1 MAIETQWHDYDVVVI
16 GSGGAG
22 SAAAHAAAESG
33 ARVLVVSKDPIGCS
47 DTKISEGIIT
57 LRGSAEDADTRQVLS
72 DNLRVAGADLPDP
85 EITDA
90 FAADSRD
97 AYDWI
102 RRQGLRPDID
112 EERGGPQ
119 TVPVA
124 FGGHTHRR
132 SVVHRNSGVAFSHA
146 HWNAVV
152 QGAGIDYLEDA
163 WVLDLVTVDDGDPCV
178 AGAVIYD
185 AGHGELLAIRAP
197 SVVIASG
204 GLGTM
209 YFPKTDTMR
218 GNTGDSYALALRAG
232 ADLVDM
238 EQVQFL
244 PFCITYPPSYE
255 GLIASE
261 PGVAGYLGVLR
272 DAEGKLLLDGLMLR
286 TRAECAAAMVR
297 AVNEG
302 RGTERGGCYL
312 DLTANVAA
320 PRSGPYFEVFLNTT
334 LSKVMGTV
342 RQAMGRKATK
352 CQEWWEV
359 RPSAHYC
366 MGGVRV
372 GPDAAAKTDEDRAAV
387 RGLFSAGQAMGGVF
401 GANRL
406 GSTALS
412 ENAVF
417 GIRAGH
423 GAAAVA
429 KASKPADDAVFTP
442 LLDGYRGLFGQGS
455 ADAPACLV
463 RELQEACWEHIGPAR
478 TRSGLNTML
487 TKIAEL
493 RRRCSEATVSCE
505 GVWNQSF
512 IDRVELAS
520 MLDTAEAVAR
530 AALTRED
537 SLGAHVRLDGGQ
549 TSLLWSRPWSA
560 VVRRDA
566 ADGWGVVKAPRKGT
580 PFLQLL
586 AYLYRDRKRKVALR
600 LLRSLPLRWRDAVI
614 EGRYRATMG
623 PLKSGDEKVAEAQVA
638 EA

>member
-1 MAIETQWHDYDVVVI
+1 MAIETQWRDYDVVVV

-33 ARVLVVSKDPIGCS
+33 AKVLVVSKDPIGCS

-57 LRGSAEDADTRQVLS
+57 VRGSAEDADTRQVLS
-72 DNLRVAGADLPDP
+72 DNLRLAGGDLQEP

-90 FAADSRD
+90 FAEDSRD

-112 EERGGPQ
+112 EASGRPK
-119 TVPVA
+119 VVAVA

-132 SVVHRNSGVAFSHA
+132 SVVHRNSGVALSHA
-146 HWNAVV
+146 NWNAVV

-163 WVLDLVTVDDGDPCV
+163 WVLDLVTQDDDGTRIV
-178 AGAVIYD
+178 GAVVYD
-185 AGHGELLAIRAP
+185 AGQGELLAIRAP
-197 SVVIASG
+197 SVIIASG
-204 GLGTM
+204 GLGTI

-261 PGVAGYLGVLR
+261 PGVSGYLGVLR
-272 DAEGKLLLDGLMLR
+272 DAQGNLLLDGLMLR

-297 AVNEG
+297 AVNDG

-312 DLTANVAA
+312 DLTANVEA

-334 LSKVMGTV
+334 LAKVMGTV

-372 GPDAAAKTDEDRAAV
+372 DANAAAKTDADRAPL

-412 ENAVF
+412 ENVVF

-423 GAAAVA
+423 GAAAIA
-429 KASKPADDAVFTP
+429 KASEPAAEDAFTP
-442 LLDGYRGLFGQGS
+442 LLDAYRGMFGQGEG
-455 ADAPACLV
+455 AAPAAMV
-463 RELQEACWEHIGPAR
+463 RELQDACWEYIGPAR
-478 TRSGLNTML
+478 TKAGLNTML
-487 TKIAEL
+487 EKIADL
-493 RRRCSEATVSCE
+493 RRRGAEAPVNDE
-505 GVWNQSF
+505 AVWNQAF

-520 MLDTAEAVAR
+520 MLDTAEAVTH
-530 AALTRED
+530 AALARED

-560 VVRRDA
+560 VVRHNA
-566 ADGWGVVKAPRKGT
+566 AVGWSTVKAPRKGT
-580 PFLQLL
+580 PLPDLL
-586 AYLYRDRKRKVALR
+586 AYLYRDRKRKLALR
-600 LLRSLPLRWRDAVI
+600 LLRMLPLRWRDAVI
-614 EGRYRATMG
+614 ESRYRATMG
-623 PLKSGDEKVAEAQVA
+623 PLKTNDAQAAEA
-638 EA
+638 

>member
-1 MAIETQWHDYDVVVI
+1 MAIETVWRDYDVVVV

-22 SAAAHAAAESG
+22 SAAAHAAAEKG

-57 LRGSAEDADTRQVLS
+57 VRGSAEDADTRQVLS
-72 DNLRVAGADLPDP
+72 DNLRLAGGDLPDP

-90 FAADSRD
+90 FAEDSRD

-112 EERGGPQ
+112 EERGSPK
-119 TVPVA
+119 VVAVA

-132 SVVHRNSGVAFSHA
+132 SIVHRNSGVALSHA
-146 HWNAVV
+146 NWNAVV
-152 QGAGIDYLEDA
+152 QGAGIDYLEDS
-163 WVLDLVTVDDGDPCV
+163 WVLDLVTVEDDGPRIV
-178 AGAVIYD
+178 GAIIYD
-185 AGHGELLAIRAP
+185 AGRGELLAIRAP
-197 SVVIASG
+197 SVVVASG
-204 GLGTM
+204 GLGTL

-261 PGVAGYLGVLR
+261 PGVSGYLGVLR
-272 DAEGKLLLDGLMLR
+272 DAQGNLLLDGLMLR

-312 DLTANVAA
+312 DLTANVEA

-342 RQAMGRKATK
+342 RQAMGRKAVK
-352 CQEWWEV
+352 CEEWWEV

-372 GPDAAAKTDEDRAAV
+372 DANAAAKTDAERAAV

-412 ENAVF
+412 ENVVF

-423 GAAAVA
+423 GAADIA
-429 KASKPADDAVFTP
+429 KSSAPATDEALAP
-442 LLDGYRGLFGQGS
+442 LLESYRDLFGQGEGAAPS
-455 ADAPACLV
+455 ALV
-463 RELQEACWEHIGPAR
+463 RELQDACWEHIGPAR
-478 TRSGLNTML
+478 TKAGLDAML
-487 TKIAEL
+487 AKIADL
-493 RRRCSEATVSCE
+493 RQRSAAAAVSEEA
-505 GVWNQSF
+505 VWNQAF

-520 MLDTAEAVAR
+520 MLDTAEAVAH
-530 AALTRED
+530 AALARED
-537 SLGAHVRLDGGQ
+537 SLGAHVRLDGGE

-566 ADGWGVVKAPRKGT
+566 DRGWAAVKSPRKGT
-580 PFLQLL
+580 PFADLL
-586 AYLYRDRKRKVALR
+586 SYLYRDRKRKLALR
-600 LLRSLPLRWRDAVI
+600 LLRMLPLPWRDKVI

-623 PLKSGDEKVAEAQVA
+623 PLESDNAQAAEA
-638 EA
+638 